1 VTEDVLVRAGRL
13 AAAGEPH
20 VLATV
25 VNVERPASTRRGDRA
40 LITPGGEL
48 FGWVGGACSEP
59 IVIREALRALADGEP
74 RLVRIG
80 PQGTAAEEGDVV
92 VAESSCA
99 SEGTVEVLVEPRLPR
114 PLLAVVGDSPA
125 ARTLG
130 ELAATI
136 GWRVESELADG
147 ADAVVVASM
156 GHGDEDVLTTALATA
171 AGYVG
176 LVASS
181 RRAQAVVGELRTR
194 GLDEEEL
201 ARIRSPA
208 GLDLGPSS
216 QEEIAVAILAELVA
230 WRHTT
235 GVSPAEAVGEAVDP
249 VCGMTVS
256 IAGARETLV
265 RDGTTYY
272 FCGPGCRRRFE
283 AAHV

>member
-25 VNVERPASTRRGDRA
+25 VKVERPASTRRGDRA